1 MASKEDL
8 EVIRAIGQAA
18 ANAYDGALDDKGE
31 PIEIGLDRENGNPI
45 LHSRIVDGFKVKM
58 VGKNLCVTYQSDVF
72 LKDVHDNGFEND
84 LERKINDVTSF
95 LKEEFKKITNKTL
108 SLKSLGDVD
117 AKVQQ
122 TSRVRT
128 FVVASKMYEVG
139 NLSSVEAV
147 EGETNVKGL
156 HRRLDESFRSFLAEG
171 AWKA

>member
-18 ANAYDGALDDKGE
+18 ANAYDGALNEEGE
-31 PIEIGLDRENGNPI
+31 PIDIGLDREKGNPT
-45 LHSRIVDGFKVKM
+45 LNSRIVDGFKIKM
-58 VGKNLCVTYQSDVF
+58 LGKNLCVSYQSDVF

-84 LERKINDVTSF
+84 LERKMNDISSF
-95 LKEEFKKITNKTL
+95 LKEEFKKITKKALN
-108 SLKSLGDVD
+108 LKSLGDVD

-128 FVVASKMYEVG
+128 FVIATKMYEVG
-139 NLSSVEAV
+139 NLSSVDAV
-147 EGETNVKGL
+147 EGETNIQGL
-156 HRRLDESFRSFLAEG
+156 NKRLDENFRSFLAEG

>member
-31 PIEIGLDRENGNPI
+31 PIEVGLDRESGNPV
-45 LHSRIVDGFKVKM
+45 LHSRIVDGFKIKM
-58 VGKNLCVTYQSDVF
+58 VGKNLSVSYQSDVF

-84 LERKINDVTSF
+84 LERKMNDVTSF
-95 LKEEFKKITNKTL
+95 LKKEFKKITNKAL
-108 SLKSLGDVD
+108 NLKSLGDVD

-122 TSRVRT
+122 ASRVRV
-128 FVVASKMYEVG
+128 FVIATKMYEVG
-139 NLSSVEAV
+139 NLSSVDAV
-147 EGETNVKGL
+147 EGETNIQGL
-156 HRRLDESFRSFLAEG
+156 NKRLDENFRSFLAEG